1 MSPKT
6 DASHPQPAVPSPCID
21 VCRIDAGSGWCEG
34 CGRTIDEIA
43 QWAGL
48 DADAKR
54 KVWDLLP
61 QRRARALADS
71 KGER

>member
-6 DASHPQPAVPSPCID
+6 DSSHLMQAVPSPCID

-34 CGRTIDEIA
+34 CSRTIEEIA
-43 QWAGL
+43 QWAEL

-54 KVWDLLP
+54 KVWDLLL
-61 QRRARALADS
+61 QRRAQATAVS
-71 KGER
+71 KGAR